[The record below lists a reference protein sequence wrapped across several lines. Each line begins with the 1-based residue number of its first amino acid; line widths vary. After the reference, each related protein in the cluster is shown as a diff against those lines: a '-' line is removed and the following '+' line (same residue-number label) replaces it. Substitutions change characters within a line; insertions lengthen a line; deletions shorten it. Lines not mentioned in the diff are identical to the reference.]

1 MDTKELRTKARELT
15 REYKPNTPAWNQGMS
30 DLASDYFQ
38 SVGFSIEAAMQ
49 MDQVA
54 EQMCDEWKACNIIS
68 YLEGN
73 VKL

>member
-1 MDTKELRTKARELT
+1 MDTKELRTKARQIT
-15 REYKPNTPAWNQGMS
+15 RTHKPNTPNWNQGMS

-54 EQMCDEWKACNIIS
+54 EQMCDEWKSYNIIK
-68 YLEGN
+68 YLESGF
-73 VKL
+73 KL